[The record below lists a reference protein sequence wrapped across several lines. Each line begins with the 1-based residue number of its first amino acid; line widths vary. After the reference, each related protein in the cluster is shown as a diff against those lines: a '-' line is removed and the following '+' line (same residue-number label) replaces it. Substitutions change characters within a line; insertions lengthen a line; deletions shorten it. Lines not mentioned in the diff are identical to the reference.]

1 MEEVESGLDKL
12 GKNSAIDS
20 KHVGIMGFSLGAYLS
35 LSVGALD
42 WDKISAIVEYYGG
55 MPPQFDTQAASM
67 PPTLILHG
75 DADSLVP
82 VAQAHSLDDML
93 TKANRPHEIHIYPGA
108 QHAFN
113 FASIP
118 MWYNKTAAD

>member
-1 MEEVESGLDKL
+1 MCSDLVQHRYYTEFIEVYSQTEAVLPGQMEGLLKNFPTWMEEVESGLDKL

-55 MPPQFDTQAASM
+55 MPPQFDTHAAS
-67 PPTLILHG
+67 
-75 DADSLVP
+75 
-82 VAQAHSLDDML
+82 
-93 TKANRPHEIHIYPGA
+93 
-108 QHAFN
+108 
-113 FASIP
+113 
-118 MWYNKTAAD
+118 